1 MDLARATRTSVFFL
15 LLAMPLAPRLWS
27 APPPPGEDHIR
38 KKLNEVKQQI
48 TISQAEL
55 TEANQQEQELAAALG
70 LTQGEL
76 ETFSEKLRETR
87 TQMLGAQT
95 QLELIQQRIREIKAD
110 LLRNQFTLEQRLRD
124 IEMQGEVSYLSVL
137 LQSTSF
143 SDFLNQ
149 SEYMQRVV
157 NSDQTLIRRVRH
169 ERETLEVEKQAAIYS
184 LATVKKLKESFEDR
198 VNKLDDLQT
207 KQALYLARVQS
218 QRRKLQRYVSEL
230 EHTTAEMEERLQRII
245 RERQIAP
252 GSGPV
257 SAGKYMWP
265 VQGPITSEFGYRVHP
280 VTGNTKFHS
289 GLDIAVDEGTP
300 IRAADNG
307 TVIYADWYGGYG
319 NCVIIEHG
327 GGFTTLYGHCSRLDV
342 RQGQQVRQGQ
352 SVAAVGSTGMSTG
365 PHLHWE
371 VRSEGTPI
379 DPHGRL

>member
-1 MDLARATRTSVFFL
+1 MITALVFAVPLTS
-15 LLAMPLAPRLWS
+15 AIWS
-27 APPPPGEDHIR
+27 APPPGGEEHIR
-38 KKLNEVKQQI
+38 KKLTDVKQQI
-48 TISQAEL
+48 SISQAEL
-55 TEANQQEQELAAALG
+55 SEANQQEQELAAALG

-95 QLELIQQRIREIKAD
+95 QLELIQQKIREIKAD
-110 LLRNQFTLEQRLRD
+110 LLKNQFSLEHRLRD

-157 NSDQTLIRRVRH
+157 NSDQSLIRRVRH
-169 ERETLEVEKQAAIYS
+169 ERETLEVEKQAAVYS
-184 LATVKKLKESFEDR
+184 LASVAKLKESFENR
-198 VNKLDDLQT
+198 VNKLDEIQT

-230 EHTTAEMEERLQRII
+230 EHTTAEMEEKLQRII

-252 GSGPV
+252 GSGPA

-342 RQGQQVRQGQ
+342 RQGAQVRQGQ
-352 SVAAVGSTGMSTG
+352 AVAAVGSTGMSTG

-371 VRSEGTPI
+371 VRSDGTPI